1 MTGMEKWFHSGGR
14 CLSVIGSLL
23 ISCAVAQTGPAANSA
38 GPVATPVTL
47 EGAARE
53 AIAWHPALTQAA
65 GELKARGE
73 EVSVARAG
81 YSPQISAGL
90 ATGYDSRLTGDW
102 RPRPQVNLSQMLYDF
117 GKVGSAVDAA
127 EAGTRVGEAQ
137 LLIAIDTLVRDT
149 SYAMI
154 EVQRG
159 EALHQVAMEQLDRVR
174 AISDLVDS
182 RVSKGAA
189 TRSDGLQAQ
198 ARVEAVIATLSQ
210 IEAAR
215 RRWSSNL
222 AYLLGRTAPPEKVE
236 EDVPAWLMGA
246 CRQSP
251 PDWDTVP
258 AVMVANAQK
267 ERAIAELRRSR
278 AEQKPTISIGGTG
291 TIDVSDPLSDRR
303 SAYSMGV
310 NVTSNVFSGGASKA
324 RVRVASF
331 ALDAADAATERARN
345 ETAQRLSEAQ
355 QQIDSLS
362 ALLKTLASRQS
373 NMDETGKLYR
383 MQYLE
388 MGTRTLVDLL
398 NAEQE
403 FQQVRF
409 EAANTTHDLRRLQM
423 DCLYNAGRMRGAF
436 HLTGTVVRGVTL

>member
-1 MTGMEKWFHSGGR
+1 MTGMEKGFHSGTG
-14 CLSVIGSLL
+14 CLLMAGSLL
-23 ISCAVAQTGPAANSA
+23 ISSAFAQTGATVDPA
-38 GPVATPVTL
+38 GPVTL
-47 EGAARE
+47 ESAARE

-65 GELKARGE
+65 GDLNARGE
-73 EVSVARAG
+73 DVNVARAG

-102 RPRPQVNLSQMLYDF
+102 RPRPQVSASQMIYDF

-127 EAGTRVGEAQ
+127 EAGTRVGAADM
-137 LLIAIDTLVRDT
+137 LLAIDGLIRDIG
-149 SYAMI
+149 YALI
-154 EVQRG
+154 EAQRG
-159 EALHQVAMEQLDRVR
+159 EALHQVALEQLERVR

-182 RVSKGAA
+182 RVGKGAA

-222 AYLLGRTAPPEKVE
+222 AYLLGRSAPPTQVDA
-236 EDVPAWLMGA
+236 DVPGWLMAA
-246 CRQSP
+246 CRQPP
-251 PDWDTVP
+251 PDWDMVP
-258 AVMVANAQK
+258 AVMRAEAQRDRAVAD
-267 ERAIAELRRSR
+267 LRRSK

-291 TIDVSDPLSDRR
+291 TIDVSNPLSDRR
-303 SAYSMGV
+303 SAYSLGF
-310 NVTSNVFSGGASKA
+310 NVTNNVFGGGITKA
-324 RVRVASF
+324 RVRGAAY

-345 ETAQRLSEAQ
+345 ETAQRLAEAQ
-355 QQIDSLS
+355 QQIDSLA
-362 ALLKTLASRQS
+362 ALRKTLASRQD
-373 NMDETGKLYR
+373 NMNETGKLYR
-383 MQYLE
+383 LQYLE

-409 EAANTTHDLRRLQM
+409 EATNATHDLRRLQM
-423 DCLYNAGRMRGAF
+423 DCLYHSGRMRAAF
-436 HLTGTVVRGVTL
+436 RLTGTVVRGVTL